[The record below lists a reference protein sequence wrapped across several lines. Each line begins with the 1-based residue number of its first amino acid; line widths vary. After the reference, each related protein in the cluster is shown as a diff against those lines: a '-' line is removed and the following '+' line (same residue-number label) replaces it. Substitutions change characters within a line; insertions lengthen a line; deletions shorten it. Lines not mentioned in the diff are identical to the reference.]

1 MAPATPDYPARGYAW
16 AVVAILVATAVLSYT
31 DRQVLSLLVDPI
43 RADLGIS
50 DTQISLLLG
59 TAFAVVY
66 GVAGIPLGWLADR
79 TSRRNLIF
87 GGVIVWTLGTLA
99 CGLSQSFGQLFAG
112 RLVVGLGE
120 AVLSPAA
127 ISLISDYFP
136 PSRRGTAVACFLSGI
151 AMGIGAAILIGGG
164 VLHFVQVGALAGTP
178 LADEAPWRMVL
189 LLIGAPGLLWALVIL
204 AIREPV
210 RRGAETAT
218 VDGVAIANKAAS
230 GSHVDGASAGGA
242 VGDRAD
248 PQRGGDGQPVVA
260 AARWSK
266 VIPIYAVVAIASLV
280 DNAVGAWAP
289 TLLTREF
296 QLDRAQVGVQLGI
309 LLTAAFGGGVLI
321 GGWLADKAGVS
332 GGWSRKLLVCLVAG
346 GLILPVAASLNAANV
361 TLVMLSIPAYFALSG
376 IVTACGFSAI
386 LDVVPNRS
394 RGLAMSISFF
404 LNVAIGGA
412 VGPTAVAMASD
423 HLFGGESGLGP
434 AIAVTVAVFYG
445 IAIVALI
452 AALSRFRPRDLPSN
466 P

>member
-1 MAPATPDYPARGYAW
+1 MTDPHTGTPGSIDYPPRGYAW
-16 AVVAILVATAVLSYT
+16 TVVAILVATAILSYT

-66 GVAGIPLGWLADR
+66 GVAGIPLGYLADR

-87 GGVIVWTLGTLA
+87 CGVLVWTIGTLA
-99 CGLSQSFGQLFAG
+99 CGFSHSFGQLFAG

-164 VLHFVQVGALAGTP
+164 VLHFVQLGALAGTP
-178 LADEAPWRMVL
+178 LATQAPWRLVL

-210 RRGAETAT
+210 RRAAEEPSASTPT
-218 VDGVAIANKAAS
+218 VQGS
-230 GSHVDGASAGGA
+230 G
-242 VGDRAD
+242 
-248 PQRGGDGQPVVA
+248 
-260 AARWSK
+260 WSR
-266 VIPIYAVVAIASLV
+266 VIPIYIVVAIASLV

-296 QLDRAQVGVQLGI
+296 HMDRAQVGMELGI
-309 LLTAAFGGGVLI
+309 MLTAAFGGGVLV
-321 GGWLADKAGVS
+321 GGWLADRAGVH
-332 GGWSRKLLVCLVAG
+332 GGWSRKLLVCLIAG
-346 GLILPVAASLNAANV
+346 ALILPVAASISAAHV
-361 TLVMLSIPAYFALSG
+361 TLVLLSIPAYFALSG
-376 IVTACGFSAI
+376 VVTACGFSAI

-404 LNVAIGGA
+404 LNVAVGGA
-412 VGPTAVAMASD
+412 VGPTAVALASD
-423 HLFGGESGLGP
+423 HVFGSEAGLGP
-434 AIAVTVAVFYG
+434 AIAATVAVAYG
-445 IAIVALI
+445 AAIVALL
-452 AALSRFRPRDLPSN
+452 AALSKFRAGNVPSKT
-466 P
+466 